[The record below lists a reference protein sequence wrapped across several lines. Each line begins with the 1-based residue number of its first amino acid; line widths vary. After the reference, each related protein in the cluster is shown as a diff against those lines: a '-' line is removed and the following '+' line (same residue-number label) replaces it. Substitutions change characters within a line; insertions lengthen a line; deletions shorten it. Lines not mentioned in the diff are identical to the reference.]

1 MASTIHD
8 VARLAGVHASTVS
21 RVLNGKSAITDRTRE
36 RVYAAMKQLDYHPN
50 SMARSLASGLA
61 GMIGLVLDTADESS
75 FHNADFSSSQF
86 AIERVAQAHGYH
98 LVIANGAHL
107 AAGAVQA
114 LVLERKVDGLILPPS
129 GANLSLLSR
138 LDRFPCVML
147 GQPAGQYP
155 DASWV
160 DIDNE
165 LGAVMAVRH
174 LLSRG
179 YASVGFLGSQAQETM
194 DFVGRRVRGYYRA
207 LPPGARAWVCPTDGT
222 PEDACRA
229 AMACLREE
237 KHPRAFVCND
247 NFCAFGLLRAAAA
260 LGLRI
265 PEDLGV
271 VTFNDYPLAAYTD
284 PPLTAVHIDTTLMGE
299 RTAELLFQHIGREA
313 RHEQIL
319 LPPSLIVRASSGREE

>member
-179 YASVGFLGSQAQETM
+179 YASVGFLGSQTQETM

-207 LPPGARAWVCPTDGT
+207 LPPGARAWVCRPTARPRT
-222 PEDACRA
+222 PAARRWHACGRKSIPA
-229 AMACLREE
+229 PLSATTTSARSACSG
-237 KHPRAFVCND
+237 P
-247 NFCAFGLLRAAAA
+247 LLRWGFASP
-260 LGLRI
+260 RI
-265 PEDLGV
+265 W
-271 VTFNDYPLAAYTD
+271 
-284 PPLTAVHIDTTLMGE
+284 
-299 RTAELLFQHIGREA
+299 
-313 RHEQIL
+313 
-319 LPPSLIVRASSGREE
+319 ASSPSTTIRWRRTPIPR

>member
-147 GQPAGQYP
+147 GAAGRPIPGRQLGGYRQRAGGGHGGAPSAFARLCLRRLSGEP
-155 DASWV
+155 DAG
-160 DIDNE
+160 DHGLCRPPRAGLLPRAAARRAR
-165 LGAVMAVRH
+165 LG
-174 LLSRG
+174 L
-179 YASVGFLGSQAQETM
+179 
-194 DFVGRRVRGYYRA
+194 
-207 LPPGARAWVCPTDGT
+207 PTDGT

>member
-179 YASVGFLGSQAQETM
+179 YASVGFLGSQTQETM

-207 LPPGARAWVCPTDGT
+207 LPPGARLGLPDRRHARGRLPRGDGM
-222 PEDACRA
+222 PAGGKASPRL
-229 AMACLREE
+229 CLQRQLLRVRPAPGRCCAGAS
-237 KHPRAFVCND
+237 HPRG
-247 NFCAFGLLRAAAA
+247 FGRRHLQRLSAGGVHRSPADRRA
-260 LGLRI
+260 
-265 PEDLGV
+265 
-271 VTFNDYPLAAYTD
+271 Y
-284 PPLTAVHIDTTLMGE
+284 
-299 RTAELLFQHIGREA
+299 
-313 RHEQIL
+313 
-319 LPPSLIVRASSGREE
+319 